1 MQALKTRT
9 VTKATLFGGNKN
21 KGGKGGKGKPAKRQA
36 APKRAATKRKV
47 APKPKRGAAQK
58 KQNDSNV
65 FDFDFGKLF
74 DGEAY
79 KEGAAAGGTDLAPA
93 QKAVGYKATGARGSA
108 PDIDAQGNKSK
119 LGGRVYQFADKYGGN
134 IDEYSPIWTPET
146 RAPGGDVYEPGLA
159 GLAVWFIGFTG
170 LLLTGGFAIY
180 TTSALA
186 N

>member
-1 MQALKTRT
+1 MQAVKTRT

-21 KGGKGGKGKPAKRQA
+21 KNKGGKGKPAKRQA
-36 APKRAATKRKV
+36 AKPKRKV

-65 FDFDFGKLF
+65 FDFDFGKIF
-74 DGEAY
+74 DGESY
-79 KEGAAAGGTDLAPA
+79 KEGAKAGGTDLAPA

-108 PDIDAQGNKSK
+108 PDVDAQGKK
-119 LGGRVYQFADKYGGN
+119 ARLGGRVYQFADKYGGN